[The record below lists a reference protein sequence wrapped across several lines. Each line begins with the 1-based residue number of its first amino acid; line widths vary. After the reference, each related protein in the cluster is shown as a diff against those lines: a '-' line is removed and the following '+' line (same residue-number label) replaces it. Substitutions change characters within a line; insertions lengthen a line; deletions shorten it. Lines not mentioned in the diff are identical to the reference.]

1 MTYRL
6 KKMAAIGIILMIIG
20 ISLPL
25 FIKSILLK
33 RVLQITLL
41 CAMSILLVRV
51 VEEKKKTNQK
61 INYINPII
69 VTLYGLELYFVLK
82 NK

>member
-61 INYINPII
+61 INYINLII
-69 VTLYGLELYFVLK
+69 VTLYGLALYFVLK

>member
-1 MTYRL
+1 
-6 KKMAAIGIILMIIG
+6 MAAIGIILMIIG

-61 INYINPII
+61 INYINLII
-69 VTLYGLELYFVLK
+69 VTLYGLALYFVLK

>member
-33 RVLQITLL
+33 KVLQITLL

-61 INYINPII
+61 INYINLII
-69 VTLYGLELYFVLK
+69 VTLYGLALYFVLK

>member
-41 CAMSILLVRV
+41 CAMSILLVKV

-61 INYINPII
+61 INYINLII
-69 VTLYGLELYFVLK
+69 VTLYGLALYFVLK

>member
-6 KKMAAIGIILMIIG
+6 KKMAAIGIILMMIG

-61 INYINPII
+61 VNYINLII
-69 VTLYGLELYFVLK
+69 VTLYGIALYFVLK

>member
-1 MTYRL
+1 
-6 KKMAAIGIILMIIG
+6 MAAIGIILMMIG

-41 CAMSILLVRV
+41 CAMSILIVRV

-61 INYINPII
+61 INYINLII
-69 VTLYGLELYFVLK
+69 VTLYGLALYFVLK

>member
-6 KKMAAIGIILMIIG
+6 KKMAAIGILLMIIG

-61 INYINPII
+61 INYINLII
-69 VTLYGLELYFVLK
+69 VTLYGLALYFVLK

>member
-1 MTYRL
+1 
-6 KKMAAIGIILMIIG
+6 MAAIGIILMIIG

-51 VEEKKKTNQK
+51 VEEKKKANQK
-61 INYINPII
+61 INYINLII
-69 VTLYGLELYFVLK
+69 VTLYGLALYFVLK

>member
-1 MTYRL
+1 MTYPL

-51 VEEKKKTNQK
+51 VEEKKKANQK
-61 INYINPII
+61 INYIHLII
-69 VTLYGLELYFVLK
+69 VTLYGLALYFVLK

>member
-6 KKMAAIGIILMIIG
+6 KKMAAIGIILMMIG

-41 CAMSILLVRV
+41 CAMSILIVRV

-61 INYINPII
+61 INYINLII
-69 VTLYGLELYFVLK
+69 VTLYGHALYFVLK

>member
-25 FIKSILLK
+25 FIKSVLLK

-61 INYINPII
+61 INYINLII
-69 VTLYGLELYFVLK
+69 VILYGLALYFVLK

>member
-6 KKMAAIGIILMIIG
+6 KKMAAIGIILMMIG

-41 CAMSILLVRV
+41 CAMSILIVRV

-61 INYINPII
+61 INYINLII
-69 VTLYGLELYFVLK
+69 VTLYGLALYFVLK